1 MLLYWLQSHID
12 DGLRKTMPEIGEWN
26 NEMAKGMMPL
36 QDEQDAFDL
45 DEKEEAANGTAMQ
58 S

>member
-1 MLLYWLQSHID
+1 
-12 DGLRKTMPEIGEWN
+12 
-26 NEMAKGMMPL
+26 MMPL

-58 S
+58 SWNTERERGRNQQKLKT